1 MAFLKHQALTK
12 GAAALAAAFFLI
24 PVAQAEPFAFI
35 TNQKGNSVSVIDTL
49 AGKVVDTLAL
59 PPGSE
64 PAGVAVSADGATVCV
79 ANPGSKDITII
90 DGQTRKIV
98 GKVPVGTGGVAVALS
113 TDGQYAYAADW
124 FERAVAVVDLKSRAI
139 VRRIAV
145 GNIPAGLAVSRDGH
159 NLYVSNRDD
168 NTLSEIDLKTFAVT
182 RTVAVGK
189 HPFGIHL
196 SADGTRLYS
205 ANVES
210 NDMSVV
216 DLATFA
222 RVKTVRV
229 GDRPYAVGEAQGRLF
244 VTNQYD
250 ASVSVVEAKDL
261 TPAGVVKVGEY
272 PEGISTHPDGQ
283 HVYVA
288 NWMGNSVSVI
298 DAAALKVVNTIPTG
312 DGSRAFGEFIAR
324 GKP

>member
-1 MAFLKHQALTK
+1 
-12 GAAALAAAFFLI
+12 LI